1 MAFARNWKQ
10 NWAADGPH
18 RATEKDITLLNR
30 VFSEAFTERYRK
42 DGMLGVRVP
51 HLNPTIWKFAIA
63 DAGDGAMIWRD
74 EGGAIAAFNIVHRS
88 GIEGWMGPLVVHPDH
103 QGRGIGKTIVNA
115 GVEWLKSRGAKV
127 IGLETM
133 PRTMDNVG
141 FYSALGML
149 PWHLTV
155 TVTIEGALSA
165 SAPESVARIPQEQRE
180 SAIEEC
186 RVLTE
191 SLLPGHDFTRE
202 IALTDKMQIGDTV
215 LLHRGGELTGFALCH
230 TVPLVDGRVREE
242 LRVLKLVARSEDDFD
257 LLVVQLASFCR
268 RCGTRRLAI
277 RAQGSYPEIYRRL
290 IMRGGRVRWTDLRM
304 TVHGFSETVALR
316 GVVLSNWEI

>member
-1 MAFARNWKQ
+1 MAFARSWRQ
-10 NWAADGPH
+10 SWTAEGPH
-18 RATEKDITLLNR
+18 RATERDITLLNR

-51 HLNPTIWKFAIA
+51 HLNPIIWKFAIA
-63 DAGDGAMIWRD
+63 DAGDGAMVWRD
-74 EGGAIAAFNIVHRS
+74 DGGAIVAFNIVHRS

-115 GVEWLKSRGAKV
+115 GIDWLKSQGAKV

-141 FYSALGML
+141 FYSSLGML
-149 PWHLTV
+149 PGHMTV
-155 TVTIEGALSA
+155 TVTVEGALS
-165 SAPESVARIPQEQRE
+165 SMAPESIARIPEEQRE
-180 SAIEEC
+180 NAIEEC
-186 RVLTE
+186 RHLTE

-202 IALTDKMQIGDTV
+202 IALTDKMQVGDTV
-215 LLHRGGELTGFALCH
+215 LLRRGGELVGFALCH
-230 TVPLVDGRVREE
+230 TVPLIDGRVREE
-242 LRVLKLVARSEDDFD
+242 LRVLKLVARSDDDFD
-257 LLVVQLASFCR
+257 LLVTQLASFCR
-268 RCGTRRLAI
+268 SSGTRRLAI

-290 IMRGGRVRWTDLRM
+290 ILRGGRVRWTDLRM
-304 TVHGFSETVALR
+304 TVHGFSETVPSR

>member
-10 NWAADGPH
+10 TAEGPF
-18 RATEKDITLLNR
+18 RATDRDITLLNR

-51 HLNPTIWKFAIA
+51 HLNPAIWKFAIA
-63 DAGDGAMIWRD
+63 DAGQGAMVWRD
-74 EGGAIAAFNIVHRS
+74 DGGAVIAFNIVHRS

-103 QGRGIGKTIVNA
+103 QGRGIGKSIVTA
-115 GVEWLKSRGAKV
+115 GIDWLKSQGATV

-149 PWHLTV
+149 PGHLTV
-155 TVTIEGALSA
+155 TVTLEGLASSA
-165 SAPESVARIPQEQRE
+165 VPDSIARLPEEERDA
-180 SAIEEC
+180 AIEEC
-186 RVLTE
+186 RELTD

-215 LLHRGGELTGFALCH
+215 LLRRGGELAGFALCH

-242 LRVLKLVARSEDDFD
+242 LRVLKLVARSEDEFD
-257 LLVVQLASFCR
+257 LLVTQMALFCK

-290 IMRGGRVRWTDLRM
+290 ILRGARVRWTDLRM
-304 TVHGFSETVALR
+304 TAHGFPELIASK